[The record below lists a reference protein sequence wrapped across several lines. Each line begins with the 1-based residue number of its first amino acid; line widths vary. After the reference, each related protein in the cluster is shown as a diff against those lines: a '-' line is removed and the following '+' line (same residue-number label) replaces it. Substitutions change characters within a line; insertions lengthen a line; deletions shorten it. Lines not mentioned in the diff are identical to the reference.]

1 MVERQRRLLEVYAHL
16 HDHCG
21 VHTQKDLAHI
31 LRYSRVYISSA
42 LNGNEKNLTDKLF
55 KSICE
60 AFPETFNLNYLLTG
74 EGELLSD
81 LELSNMQKHEMP
93 PSEQTANILEI
104 YANRIRL
111 LDDMRTSLSEE
122 LAEIKAIK
130 EELQQARDDFR
141 LATAR
146 LSDTLH
152 TLHLLNITSP
162 LIAADERE
170 APENR
175 ENNA

>member
-74 EGELLSD
+74 EGDYLSGGVVLWSEYPD
-81 LELSNMQKHEMP
+81 RRTDRTAQRAEGDCRACKLSWN
-93 PSEQTANILEI
+93 NG
-104 YANRIRL
+104 
-111 LDDMRTSLSEE
+111 RTDVE
-122 LAEIKAIK
+122 
-130 EELQQARDDFR
+130 
-141 LATAR
+141 
-146 LSDTLH
+146 
-152 TLHLLNITSP
+152 HLRT
-162 LIAADERE
+162 ECCR
-170 APENR
+170 
-175 ENNA
+175 

>member
-74 EGELLSD
+74 EGELLCD
-81 LELSNMQKHEMP
+81 LELSKMQNHEMP
-93 PSEQTANILEI
+93 PSERSAKRPSPQHRSKVTVAPI
-104 YANRIRL
+104 IR
-111 LDDMRTSLSEE
+111 DRCSE
-122 LAEIKAIK
+122 
-130 EELQQARDDFR
+130 R
-141 LATAR
+141 LAR
-146 LSDTLH
+146 
-152 TLHLLNITSP
+152 HL
-162 LIAADERE
+162 
-170 APENR
+170 
-175 ENNA
+175 

>member
-60 AFPETFNLNYLLTG
+60 AFPETFNLN
-74 EGELLSD
+74 
-81 LELSNMQKHEMP
+81 P
-93 PSEQTANILEI
+93 PSEQAANILEI

-122 LAEIKAIK
+122 LAELRMIK
-130 EELQQARDDFR
+130 EELTQARDDFR
-141 LATAR
+141 QATAR
-146 LSDTLH
+146 LSDTLQ
-152 TLHLLNITSP
+152 LLNIATP
-162 LIAADERE
+162 LIAADDR
-170 APENR
+170 ENR

>member
-1 MVERQRRLLEVYAHL
+1 MLERQKRLNEVYNYL
-16 HDHCG
+16 HSNKG
-21 VHTQKDLAHI
+21 IHTKAGFADAI
-31 LRYSRVYISSA
+31 KYARAYVSSA
-42 LNGNEKNLTDKLF
+42 LNGNEKYLTDKLF
-55 KSICE
+55 RSICG

-74 EGELLSD
+74 EGELLCD
-81 LELSNMQKHEMP
+81 LELSKMQNHEMP
-93 PSEQTANILEI
+93 PSEQAANILEI

-122 LAEIKAIK
+122 LAEIRMIK
-130 EELQQARDDFR
+130 EELTQARDDFR
-141 LATAR
+141 QATAR

-152 TLHLLNITSP
+152 LLNIATP
-162 LIAADERE
+162 LIAADDRE